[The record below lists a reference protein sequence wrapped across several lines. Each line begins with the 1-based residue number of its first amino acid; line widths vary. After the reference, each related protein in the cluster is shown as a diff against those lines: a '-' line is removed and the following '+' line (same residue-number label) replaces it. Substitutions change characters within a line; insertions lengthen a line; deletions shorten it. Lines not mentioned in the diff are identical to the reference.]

1 MSEESVKEIQ
11 NVSGQMKAVD
21 GLELFWR
28 GWIPETPAA
37 VLLFVHG
44 LSEHSGRYVKTASH
58 FAGHGLACYAPD
70 LRGHGNS
77 QGLKVHVNRF
87 DDYLGDVDA
96 GLSLIRERHAGL
108 PIFLMGHSMGGLIV
122 IRHVLTHSTAVKG
135 AVVSSPLLGFNPEA
149 DASAFMKFA
158 ARALSVLAPRTLV
171 PSGLDPNTLCR
182 DKEVVDAYV
191 KDPLVSRKV
200 SARWYV
206 EVSAA
211 TADTFARAGSLQV
224 PILLMQSGADRLVN
238 PEATR
243 RWARAA
249 PEKLVRFVWWDGFFH
264 EMLNEPERE
273 QVLARVDA
281 WLGERLNA
289 LPQS

>member
-1 MSEESVKEIQ
+1 VTEAQ
-11 NVSGQMKAVD
+11 NASGQMKAAD
-21 GLELFWR
+21 GLEPFWR
-28 GWIPETPAA
+28 GWIPEAPAA

-44 LSEHSGRYVKTASH
+44 LSEHSGRYIRTASH
-58 FAGHGLACYAPD
+58 FAGRGLACYAPD
-70 LRGHGNS
+70 LRGHGSS
-77 QGLKVHVNRF
+77 QGLRVHVNRF
-87 DDYLGDVDA
+87 DDYLADVGA
-96 GLSLIRERHAGL
+96 GLSLLQERYAGL
-108 PIFLMGHSMGGLIV
+108 PIFLLGHSMGGLIV
-122 IRHVLTHSTAVKG
+122 IRYVLAQPAAVKG

-149 DASAFMKFA
+149 DASAVMKFA

-171 PSGLDPNTLCR
+171 SSGLDPNTLCH
-182 DKEVVDAYV
+182 DKEVVDAYI

-211 TADTFARAGSLQV
+211 MADAFTHAGSLQV
-224 PILLMQSGADRLVN
+224 PMLLMQSGADRLVD

-249 PEKLVRFVWWDGFFH
+249 PERLVRFVWWDGFFH
-264 EMLNEPERE
+264 EMLNEPERA

-281 WLGERLNA
+281 WLEEQLASRR
-289 LPQS
+289 